1 MVTIGK
7 RGAIYYAQYRHN
19 GKQTRVSL
27 KTSNRKVAEQHR
39 LKLEL
44 DLAQRSLG
52 LAPAVPVTSE
62 PEESVVPLAE
72 VRSGYETFSKANKRP
87 KTVLNDTS
95 RLNAFFESVPGLEFW
110 QIRTS
115 HVERYLTSV
124 AADGRSPATVLRN
137 REILH
142 AFWRWAVRQG
152 FAEANVVSDIPRP
165 RLPERDPVFLNSD
178 QIDELLAA
186 VAGSNVELPVA
197 TALFAGLR
205 REELCWL
212 TGSDLDL
219 ARRPLVL
226 RVRAKTV
233 DGQSWQPKTK
243 RDRGVPVSPRLEK
256 LLQKRGDTAGRRGP
270 WLFASPEGHR
280 WDPDNLGRSVRARLR
295 AAGLKWN
302 LLELRHTFG
311 SQLALK
317 GVSLLKIAKLMG
329 NSPAI
334 AAKHYI
340 NLVPEDMTD
349 DVAF

>member
-1 MVTIGK
+1 MVTISK
-7 RGAIYYAQYRHN
+7 RGAIYYAQYRHD

-44 DLAQRSLG
+44 ELAQRSLG
-52 LAPAVPVTSE
+52 LAPVASVVPEQEE
-62 PEESVVPLAE
+62 PVVPLAE
-72 VRSGYETFSKANKRP
+72 IRSGYEAFSKANKRP

-95 RLNAFFESVPGLEFW
+95 RLCAFFETVPGLEMT

-115 HVERYLTSV
+115 HVERYLTAV

-178 QIDELLAA
+178 QITELLAA
-186 VAGSNVELPVA
+186 VAGTAVEGPVA
-197 TALFAGLR
+197 TALFGGLR

-212 TGSDLDL
+212 TTADIDQDRL
-219 ARRPLVL
+219 PLML
-226 RVRAKTV
+226 RVRAKCI
-233 DGQSWQPKTK
+233 GGEKWQPKTK
-243 RDRGVPVSPRLEK
+243 RDRRLPVSDRLEV
-256 LLQKRGDTAGRRGP
+256 LLAPQLQAKRSSRCA
-270 WLFASPEGHR
+270 WLFPSPAGLR
-280 WDPDNLGRSVRARLR
+280 WDPDNLGRSIRAVLK
-295 AAGLKWN
+295 ASGLLWN
-302 LLELRHTFG
+302 LLEFRHTFG

-317 GVSLLKIAKLMG
+317 ATYPQMRPRSFGSELVTSNSSMTNEPVSVSA
-329 NSPAI
+329 
-334 AAKHYI
+334 
-340 NLVPEDMTD
+340 E
-349 DVAF
+349 